1 MPRRNSTRVKVMIFN
16 IIAIILF
23 FIAIAWNIKV
33 GGLYNLEIAIGA
45 LILGAIKIWQEF
57 LS

>member
-1 MPRRNSTRVKVMIFN
+1 MTNKIIRRKIMFFN

-23 FIAIAWNIKV
+23 FIAVAWNIKT
-33 GGLYNLEIAIGA
+33 GGLYNLEIGIGA
-45 LILGAIKIWQEF
+45 LVLGLIKIWQEF